1 MDLKIFLKGEKN
13 MEGIE
18 FIELI
23 LFTKHCAKFLK
34 CDSKRK
40 RHQPYSHG
48 VYCLGKDMLMQILV
62 NL

>member
-1 MDLKIFLKGEKN
+1 
-13 MEGIE
+13 MEGIDHKGNFKALLI

-23 LFTKHCAKFLK
+23 LFTKHCAKFSK
-34 CDSKRK
+34 CDSKPK

-48 VYCLGKDMLMQILV
+48 VYCSGKDMLMQIIV

>member
-1 MDLKIFLKGEKN
+1 MK
-13 MEGIE
+13 GIE

-34 CDSKRK
+34 WDSKRK

-48 VYCLGKDMLMQILV
+48 VYCLGKDMLMQIIV